1 MKGKIYVFDLDGV
14 ICSEE
19 KTFERTLAKPNKDLI
34 DKINNLF
41 SHGNIIIIYTARS
54 WAEYR
59 ATKKWLYENNVYY
72 DELIMG
78 KPVYDIWVDDRSINP
93 EEFLKE

>member
-1 MKGKIYVFDLDGV
+1 MSNKTYVFDLDGV

-19 KTFERTLAKPNKDLI
+19 KTFERSFSKPNSDI
-34 DKINNLF
+34 ISKINAL
-41 SHGNIIIIYTARS
+41 SASGNTIIIFTSRS

-59 ATKKWLYENNVYY
+59 VTKKWLEDNNVSY

-78 KPVYDIWVDDRSINP
+78 KPIYDYWIDDRSLRP
-93 EEFLKE
+93 EEMG